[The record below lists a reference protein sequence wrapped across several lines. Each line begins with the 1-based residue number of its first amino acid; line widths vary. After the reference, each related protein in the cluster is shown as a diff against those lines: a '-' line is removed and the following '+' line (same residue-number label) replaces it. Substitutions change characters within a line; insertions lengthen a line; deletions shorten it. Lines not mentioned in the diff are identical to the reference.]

1 MIHINNIPGLGTR
14 SFPDGTDPETI
25 KATIDKELNYGQQEP
40 GLAAGALTA
49 FGRGINSA
57 AQGLE
62 QVGVGLGEKLGTQPQ
77 GASQAYAQGIQN
89 ERQQYEQ
96 GLGIPGQDPVASR
109 LIGGK
114 LPEAIGQSLPFL
126 GLGAIAGEA
135 IPAELAGSAL
145 LSRLGVNAATGAATT
160 GLSPIEPGQSR
171 LAQTGA
177 GAVIGPLAGEVG
189 NVAGKLI
196 GKGVNA
202 YRGEAFPDE
211 YKSLMDL
218 GQQYDIPLHANQLDP
233 GLNPL
238 AAHLRRGPFGLNPAE
253 VAQGEKVGEGAKNF
267 VQNMQDELRAGQYG
281 GAGGID
287 SLKRAAAGEFGVK
300 RQGSATAL
308 LERVNQDP
316 AWTEII
322 NNSKDVTKFNRQLV
336 ADKMADEMMALAGD
350 KPIPLSNFKA
360 ALMEIDEKIGSQLK
374 PDDPLKGVID
384 DLKAKVFPPRPGSR
398 AASYPGSGQ
407 TQMIDPIT
415 GQPIVNTRSVPTGDI
430 DPATGNPVLRQE
442 TETAMHNA
450 PGIRKGE
457 AKRTFDPATGQEI
470 IKEPEFNFGQT
481 RDLRTFLQKKVREG
495 LQGTNAIIGD
505 QENRLFQKLSSATD
519 EDLNAYAQAQG
530 GKLKNKMDAFNNYYR
545 VNLGPY
551 KNRELAAAL
560 NKTNP
565 DDIYKNFIQTRT
577 FEGDPKQLYN
587 LLDNKGRKAVQ
598 FGMVDDAY
606 KRAFDENSGTFSAPK
621 FLNILKT
628 RQGAKN
634 VFFQGEDAKKLEGY
648 TKLLSAV
655 KTSSSAGGTPVT
667 GAMNLP
673 VGAAAALG
681 TTGAAFG
688 GPVGAAGLLGTA
700 WLGGNGLRWLMTN
713 PTGVK
718 ILLSSSKLKPNTK
731 AFDALLVRAGNLAQ
745 TAATQQGA
753 SNATR

>member
-25 KATIDKELNYGQQEP
+25 KATIAKEMNYGQEEP

-49 FGRGINSA
+49 FGRGINNA

-62 QVGVGLGEKLGTQPQ
+62 QYGVGIGEKLGTQPQ

-89 ERQQYEQ
+89 ERQSYEG
-96 GLGIPGQDPVASR
+96 GLGVPGQEPVASR
-109 LIGGK
+109 LFTGK
-114 LPEAIGQSLPFL
+114 VPEVIGQALPFL
-126 GLGAIAGEA
+126 GLGALAGEA
-135 IPAELAGSAL
+135 VPAELAGSAL
-145 LSRLGVNAATGAATT
+145 LSRLGVNAATGGATA
-160 GLSPIEPGQSR
+160 GLSPVEPGQSR

-189 NVAGKLI
+189 NVAGKII

-211 YKSLMDL
+211 YRSLMDL

-238 AAHLRRGPFGLNPAE
+238 AAHLRRGPFGLNPIE

-287 SLKRAAAGEFGVK
+287 SLSRAAKGEFGTK
-300 RQGSATAL
+300 RQGSASAL
-308 LERVNQDP
+308 MERINQDP

-322 NNSKDVTKFNRQLV
+322 NNSKDVTKMQRQLV

-407 TQMIDPIT
+407 TQMIDLIT
-415 GQPIVNTRSVPTGDI
+415 GQPIVNTRSVPTGAI

-457 AKRTFDPATGQEI
+457 AKRTFDLATGQEI

-565 DDIYKNFIQTRT
+565 DDIYKNFIQTGT

-718 ILLSSSKLKPNTK
+718 ILLSASKLKPNTK